1 MRIAFDAKRAF
12 QNTTGL
18 GNYSRVLFDR
28 FAQDFPQHEYYLMA
42 PKLTDNYKLP
52 KIPNMHVVTPSGIDK
67 MFPSVWR
74 SNWVKEDLKKRGIQL
89 YHGLSHEIPIGIQHT
104 GIKSVVTMHD
114 LIFEYFPEQYKPL
127 DVQMYRGKFK
137 NACANADRVIAISNK
152 TREDLI
158 NMYKVPEEK
167 ITVCY
172 QSCDSIYERV
182 TTEEEREIIK
192 AKYRLPEKYFLN
204 VGSII
209 ERKNLLNV
217 CKALN
222 ALKDRLDTPLVVIGS
237 GNNKYAA
244 EVKAYL
250 KEQQMEDRV
259 IFLEERPEAKEPD
272 FKNSRDFP
280 AIYQAADML
289 LYPSIYEG
297 FGLPVL
303 EALWSRL
310 PIITSNTSCLPE
322 TGGNAALYIDPT
334 SVDELAEAILQVSV
348 DDSLRLQMSSRGI
361 LHAQKFAP
369 KLCAANVMKVYEDL
383 FQF

>member
-42 PKLTDNYKLP
+42 PKLTENYKLP
-52 KIPNMHVVTPSGIDK
+52 KIPNMHVVTPSGLDK

-74 SNWVKEDLKKRGIQL
+74 SNWVKEDLKKRNIEL
-89 YHGLSHEIPIGIQHT
+89 YHGLSHEIPLGIQHT
-104 GIKSVVTMHD
+104 GIRSVVTMHD
-114 LIFEYFPEQYKPL
+114 LIFEYFPGQYKAV
-127 DVQMYRGKFK
+127 DVQMYRGKFR
-137 NACANADRVIAISNK
+137 NACAHADHVIAISNK

-158 NMYKVPEEK
+158 NMYQVPAEK

-172 QSCDSIYERV
+172 QSCDPIYERIATV
-182 TTEEEREIIK
+182 EEQEAVK

-209 ERKNLLNV
+209 QRKNLLNV

-222 ALKDRLDTPLVVIGS
+222 TLKGKIDIPLVVIGS
-237 GNNKYAA
+237 GKDKYA
-244 EVKAYL
+244 EQVKAYI
-250 KEQQMEDRV
+250 KEQQLEDKV
-259 IFLEERPEAKEPD
+259 IFLEEQPEAKDPA
-272 FKNSRDFP
+272 FKNSQDFP
-280 AIYQAADML
+280 AIYQAAEAL
-289 LYPSIYEG
+289 LYPSVYEG

-303 EALWSRL
+303 EALWSKL
-310 PIITSNTSCLPE
+310 PVITSNSSCLPE
-322 TGGNAALYIDPT
+322 TGGDAALYIDPL
-334 SVDELAEAILQVSV
+334 SVDELADAILKVSSDAV
-348 DDSLRLQMSSRGI
+348 LRQQMISRGL

-369 KLCAANVMKVYEDL
+369 RLCAANVMKVYETL
-383 FQF
+383 